1 MGLGISRKQMVM
13 VATLLSG
20 TLLTVLNLTLM
31 TPALPTIMAD
41 MSVSAETVQWLTS
54 GYGMVEAVVIP
65 LSAYLMGRFS
75 TRQLFIGCEALFALG
90 SLIAA
95 FAPSFEFILAGRMIQ
110 AACTGIV
117 MPMVSSVILLI
128 FPREKR
134 GSAMRARSSESIHV
148 FSSSR

>member
-1 MGLGISRKQMVM
+1 MSLGISRKQMVM

-65 LSAYLMGRFS
+65 LSA
-75 TRQLFIGCEALFALG
+75 
-90 SLIAA
+90 
-95 FAPSFEFILAGRMIQ
+95 
-110 AACTGIV
+110 
-117 MPMVSSVILLI
+117 
-128 FPREKR
+128 
-134 GSAMRARSSESIHV
+134 
-148 FSSSR
+148 